1 MSWSDPRPFAFVNGC
16 HTTAV
21 RPDQAFDLV
30 SAFVQHVNAAGVIG
44 TEITVGEALA
54 TRVGHAFLRRFVGR
68 ETAGEAMRHTRLE
81 LLSSTAIRSGWCT
94 PRSRSRGCGCS
105 DEALKRVRGAPK
117 RSPRF
122 FRCCRRYFVF

>member
-1 MSWSDPRPFAFVNGC
+1 MSWSDPRPFGFVNGC

-44 TEITVGEALA
+44 TEITAGEALA

-81 LLSSTAIRSGWCT
+81 LLLEHRNPFGPVYT
-94 PRSRSRGCGCS
+94 PFTLAGLRLS
-105 DEALKRVRGAPK
+105 AV
-117 RSPRF
+117 
-122 FRCCRRYFVF
+122 